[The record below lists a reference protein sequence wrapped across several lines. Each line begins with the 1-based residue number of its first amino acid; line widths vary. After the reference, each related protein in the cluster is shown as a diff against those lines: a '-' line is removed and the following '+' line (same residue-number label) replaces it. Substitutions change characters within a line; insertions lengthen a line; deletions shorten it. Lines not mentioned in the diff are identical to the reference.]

1 MEQAQA
7 LPLDGVR
14 VIALEQAV
22 AAPFCSRQLA
32 DLGADVI
39 KVERPGEGDLARGY
53 DGALNGLSAYFAW
66 LNRGKR
72 SVALDL
78 KTPEGLEVLERL
90 LAEADVFVH
99 NLLPGAVDR
108 LGFGWEAV
116 RERFPRLIWVSI
128 SGYGLG
134 GPYTRKKA
142 YDMLIQA
149 ESGVISLTGTP
160 EQAAKVGVSVADIA
174 SGLYGHASI
183 LAALIQRGRTGR
195 GERIDISMLE
205 SLTEWMT
212 PPIYT
217 QIGQGRTLGRAGLRH
232 NMIVPYGAY
241 ACQDGQVM
249 FAVQDEREWKN
260 FCAGVLN
267 QPELET
273 DPHYSSN
280 EHRLT
285 HRDELEANIEAAFAS
300 LSRAEVV
307 GRLDAARIANGS
319 VNTVTEVIAH
329 PQLAA
334 RGRWTEVQTP
344 AGPIPALLPPHNLGS
359 VSPRMGPVPA
369 LGEHTDEV
377 LRELGLQS

>member
-1 MEQAQA
+1 MEQRSVR
-7 LPLDGVR
+7 PLEGVR

-39 KVERPGEGDLARGY
+39 KIERPGEGDLARGY
-53 DGALNGLSAYFAW
+53 DGALNGVSAYFAW

-90 LAEADVFVH
+90 LADADVFVH

-108 LGFGWEAV
+108 LGFGWETV

-134 GPYTRKKA
+134 GPYTQKKA

-149 ESGVISLTGTP
+149 ESGVVSVTGTP
-160 EQAAKVGVSVADIA
+160 DQAAKVGVSVADIA

-212 PPIYT
+212 PPMYT
-217 QIGQGRTLGRAGLRH
+217 QIGQGRTPGRAGLRH

-249 FAVQDEREWKN
+249 FAVQNEREWKN
-260 FCAGVLN
+260 FCAGVLD

-280 EHRLT
+280 ELRLT
-285 HRDELEANIEAAFAS
+285 HREALETRIEAAFAS

-307 GRLDAARIANGS
+307 RRLDAASIANGS

-329 PQLAA
+329 PQLEA

-344 AGPIPALLPPHNLGS
+344 AGPVPALLPPHNLGS

-377 LRELGLQS
+377 LRELGLQP

>member
-1 MEQAQA
+1 MEQVPVR
-7 LPLDGVR
+7 PLEGVR

-39 KVERPGEGDLARGY
+39 KIERPGEGDLARGY
-53 DGALNGLSAYFAW
+53 DGALNGVSAYFAW

-72 SVALDL
+72 SVTLDL
-78 KTPEGLEVLERL
+78 KTPEGLEVLGRL

-108 LGFGWEAV
+108 LGFGWETV

-134 GPYTRKKA
+134 GPYTQKKA

-149 ESGVISLTGTP
+149 ESGMVSVTGTP
-160 EQAAKVGVSVADIA
+160 DQAAKVGVSVADIA
-174 SGLYGHASI
+174 SGLYGHASV

-212 PPIYT
+212 PPMYT
-217 QIGQGRTLGRAGLRH
+217 QIGQGRTPGRAGLRH

-249 FAVQDEREWKN
+249 FAVQNEREWKN
-260 FCAGVLN
+260 FCAGVLG

-273 DPHYSSN
+273 NPHYSSN
-280 EHRLT
+280 ELRLT
-285 HRDELEANIEAAFAS
+285 HREALETRIEAAFAS

-307 GRLDAARIANGS
+307 GRLDAASIANGS

-329 PQLAA
+329 PQLEA

-344 AGPIPALLPPHNLGS
+344 AGPVPALLPPHNLGS

-377 LRELGLQS
+377 LRELGFQS

>member
-149 ESGVISLTGTP
+149 ESGVISLTGTS